1 MDELLRW
8 IQQVSNSTDEEVVK
22 MGFDKTINEE
32 YGVIYGNR
40 DLVYIKTGKGGSICG
55 YNDKYVHLA
64 ERIVKEFGYSVI
76 VSANSEESICDLGE
90 EFAYVKEEIL
100 EYDRV
105 VFVGFSNGA
114 IVGAQQGHKYPEITD
129 MLLVNGP
136 LTVNWPKTRRGIENF
151 AGNRVLLIYGEK
163 DPSSRYVELLD
174 CAKTEKMT
182 YTVIEGANHFFAGME
197 YILEEKIIQFLNE
210 K

>member
-1 MDELLRW
+1 M
-8 IQQVSNSTDEEVVK
+8 
-22 MGFDKTINEE
+22 
-32 YGVIYGNR
+32 
-40 DLVYIKTGKGGSICG
+40 
-55 YNDKYVHLA
+55 A
-64 ERIVKEFGYSVI
+64 EGIVREFGYSVI
-76 VSANSEESICDLGE
+76 VSANSEESMCDLGKE
-90 EFAYVKEEIL
+90 LAYVKEGIL

-129 MLLVNGP
+129 LLLVNGP
-136 LTVNWPKTRRGIENF
+136 LTINWPKTRRGIENF

-174 CAKTEKMT
+174 CVKTERMT
-182 YTVIEGANHFFAGME
+182 YTVIEEANHFFAGME
-197 YILEEKIIQFLNE
+197 DILEEKIIQFLNE